1 MMILTVF
8 VGIMGMLVFI
18 SYINEKTLKLPTEI
32 ALLVVSFLI
41 GGIYIAISYAINGDY
56 SQIGFP
62 LEYLSDFLVKG
73 VLCFMLFAGSCNIT
87 LGKLKK
93 YSKPIAL
100 LALLTT
106 TMATLLFGGMFYLI
120 LELIGFHQFS
130 IVECMLLGAIVSPTD
145 PIAATSILKKVGLSE
160 ELILII
166 EGESLF
172 NDGVGIALFVAV
184 SSALESSSTMGPA
197 GFLVILGK
205 EIIGAITV
213 AMIICFI
220 MFYFFKRT
228 SDKFMQIFI
237 SIFTLT
243 ASYVL
248 SQNLGF
254 SSAIA
259 AVVCGIY
266 FATFT
271 NKESKKKPEEFTL
284 YYDFWEVVDS
294 ILNAI
299 IYIGMGV
306 FFVNIFLYTSDNIL
320 IMILAV
326 GVGVLA
332 RYIGIFCAT
341 IFLKR
346 MPENLSKTQF
356 SKLLTWAGLKGGLSL
371 ALMIEAVEL
380 LEAETFHAMIVSV
393 FSIVMFTTVVQGLTV
408 EKHYRSLKKR
418 LTHKG

>member
-1 MMILTVF
+1 MTILTVF
-8 VGIMGMLVFI
+8 VAITCVLVFV
-18 SYINEKTLKLPTEI
+18 SYINEKTLKLPNEI
-32 ALLVVSFLI
+32 ALLLSSFVI
-41 GGIYIAISYAINGDY
+41 GGIYILITYVVYKDYAH
-56 SQIGFP
+56 IGFP
-62 LEYLSDFLVKG
+62 IEYLSDFLVKG

-106 TMATLLFGGMFYLI
+106 TLATVLFGLVFYFI
-120 LELIGFHQFS
+120 LGIIGGHQFS
-130 IVECMLLGAIVSPTD
+130 LIECLLLGAIVSPTD

-172 NDGVGIALFVAV
+172 NDGVGIALFVAI
-184 SSALESSSTMGPA
+184 SSALSSTSGSIDY
-197 GFLVILGK
+197 GSFFFVLGK
-205 EIIGAITV
+205 EIFGAIILAV
-213 AMIICFI
+213 VICFL

-228 SDKFMQIFI
+228 EDKILQIFI

-243 ASYVL
+243 SSYVL

-271 NKESKKKPEEFTL
+271 NKADKKKPGTFTL

-294 ILNAI
+294 LLNAI
-299 IYIGMGV
+299 LYIGIGV
-306 FFVNIFLYTSDNIL
+306 FFVNIFLYTKENIL
-320 IMILAV
+320 IMLVAVVSCVIARYV
-326 GVGVLA
+326 GVFFVSL
-332 RYIGIFCAT
+332 C
-341 IFLKR
+341 LKKI
-346 MPENLSKTQF
+346 PEKMSKSSF
-356 SKLLTWAGLKGGLSL
+356 SSLLTWAGLKGGLSL
-371 ALMIEAVEL
+371 ALMIEVVEL
-380 LEAETFHAMIVSV
+380 LETENFHIMIVSV
-393 FSIVMFTTVVQGLTV
+393 FSIVMFTTVIQGLTV
-408 EKHYRSLKKR
+408 EKHYKFLKK
-418 LTHKG
+418 LGK